1 MEIFRGENVSLNPF
15 RKKETGNLVGRFI
28 TDSLEYA
35 KAAANKFPAIIKSAE
50 IPKKAFLKAKNLF
63 DDIHFRQ
70 GPYSTSTSNLGLL
83 EKGDTGKLK
92 INILKTLGVN
102 IQNLTP
108 LAVKG
113 LNILASL
120 PVSTITMVLQST
132 PANADEANMTLE
144 DFAKLNEGSTN
155 VDKALPSEPKDI

>member
-1 MEIFRGENVSLNPF
+1 MEIYRGENIRLNPF
-15 RKKETGNLVGRFI
+15 KKKETGTLVGRFI

-50 IPKKAFLKAKNLF
+50 IPKKTFLKAKNLF

-70 GPYSTSTSNLGLL
+70 GPYSTNTSNLGLL

-102 IQNLTP
+102 IKNLTP
-108 LAVKG
+108 LAIQG
-113 LNILASL
+113 LNAMANL
-120 PVSTITMVLQST
+120 PVATVSMILQST
-132 PANADEANMTLE
+132 PVNADEANMKLE

-155 VDKALPSEPKDI
+155 VDKVLPSEPKDM